1 MQTLRTEQPR
11 CRAVRKYFSTQGGKL
26 VVYGDRSARVFPP
39 FSHQISFPISRTEAA
54 KALWDGRAK
63 GGVHRYLESW

>member
-1 MQTLRTEQPR
+1 MIDAPQRPTTRS
-11 CRAVRKYFSTQGGKL
+11 VRKYFSAQGGKL
-26 VVYGDRSARVFPP
+26 VVYKDGSCRVFPP
-39 FSHQISFPISRTEAA
+39 FSHQSSFPISRTEAA